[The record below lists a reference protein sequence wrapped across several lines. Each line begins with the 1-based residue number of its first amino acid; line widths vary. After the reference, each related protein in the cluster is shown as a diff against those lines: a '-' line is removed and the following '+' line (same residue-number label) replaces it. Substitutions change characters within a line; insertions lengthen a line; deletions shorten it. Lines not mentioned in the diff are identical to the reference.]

1 MSSDT
6 AQLLREH
13 VNATKAMIDNE
24 KPDRVK
30 ENTQNGGGDVE
41 PNSANTR

>member
-13 VNATKAMIDNE
+13 VMATKQMIDNE

-30 ENTQNGGGDVE
+30 EKADDGGGDDE
-41 PNSANTR
+41 SK